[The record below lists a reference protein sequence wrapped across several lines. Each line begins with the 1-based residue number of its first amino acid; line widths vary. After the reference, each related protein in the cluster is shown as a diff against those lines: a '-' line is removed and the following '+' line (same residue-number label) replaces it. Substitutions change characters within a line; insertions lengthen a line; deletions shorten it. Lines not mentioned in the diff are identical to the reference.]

1 MCCLRYLLPGIPSCG
16 SLCALPSQRK
26 Q

>member
-1 MCCLRYLLPGIPSCG
+1 MRYLLPGIPSCG